1 MKKNLLKEGRA
12 GTRILTGLK
21 RFIMKKLQLTIW
33 LTITIVLFG
42 SGCMAQHESGAGL
55 KDALEG
61 KFVIG
66 TAINPFQVSGRDTAS
81 LKIIHKHF
89 NTVTAENCMKSGLIQ
104 PKEGEFSFDLPDRF
118 IEFAGKNGYYTVGH
132 CLIWHSQAPRWFFRD
147 ENGDDVSREV
157 MIERMKTHISTV
169 VGRYK
174 GKVHCWDV
182 VNEAFEDDGSWRNNK
197 FYQIVGEDY
206 VELAFRFAH
215 EADPEA
221 ELIYNDYS
229 MFHKGRRDAVVKLV
243 NDLKAKGI
251 RVDGIG
257 MQAHY
262 GMDFPDLEEFENS
275 LIAFAGTGADVHIT
289 EMDITVLPNPDP
301 SVGADVR
308 ASFEYQQKLNPYADG
323 LPDSVNTA
331 LNERWVDFFRIFL
344 KHEDKI
350 KRVTFW
356 GVSDRHSWKNNWP
369 IRGRTNYP
377 LLFDR
382 EFQPKPAVEEII
394 RMANK

>member
-1 MKKNLLKEGRA
+1 MSLKINMMKRILLKSMLLLVMCFF
-12 GTRILTGLK
+12 TILSYSQDLSNG
-21 RFIMKKLQLTIW
+21 
-33 LTITIVLFG
+33 
-42 SGCMAQHESGAGL
+42 GL

-66 TAINPFQVSGRDTAS
+66 TAVNPFQVSGRDSAS
-81 LKIIHKHF
+81 LGIIHKHF

-104 PKEGEFSFDLPDRF
+104 PEEGTFRFDLADQF
-118 IEFAGKNGYYTVGH
+118 IDFAEKNGYYTVGH
-132 CLIWHSQAPRWFFRD
+132 CLIWHSQAPRWFFTD
-147 ENGDDVSREV
+147 GEGNDVSREV

-174 GKVHCWDV
+174 GKVDCWDV
-182 VNEAFEDDGSWRNNK
+182 VNEAFEDDGSWRKNK
-197 FYQIVGEDY
+197 FYQIVGEEY

-215 EADPEA
+215 EADPDA

-229 MFHKGRRDAVVKLV
+229 MFHRGRREAVVKLV
-243 NDLKAKGI
+243 NDLKAKGV

-262 GMDFPDLEEFENS
+262 GMDYPDLKEFEKS
-275 LIAFAGTGADVHIT
+275 VVAFAGTGGDVHIT

-301 SVGADVR
+301 GVGADVR
-308 ASFEYQQKLNPYADG
+308 ASFEYQQKLNPYAEG
-323 LPDSVNTA
+323 LPDSVSTA
-331 LNERWVDFFRIFL
+331 LNDRWLDFFTIFL
-344 KHEDKI
+344 RHQERI
-350 KRVTFW
+350 KRVTLW

-382 EFQPKPAVEEII
+382 EYQPKPAVEEII
-394 RMANK
+394 RASGNY